1 MMHFKRLAPLA
12 NRVLVRKADPIIKSK
27 GGILLSDP
35 SKGE

>member
-12 NRVLVRKADPIIKSK
+12 NRVLVRKAEPLVKSK

-35 SKGE
+35 AK